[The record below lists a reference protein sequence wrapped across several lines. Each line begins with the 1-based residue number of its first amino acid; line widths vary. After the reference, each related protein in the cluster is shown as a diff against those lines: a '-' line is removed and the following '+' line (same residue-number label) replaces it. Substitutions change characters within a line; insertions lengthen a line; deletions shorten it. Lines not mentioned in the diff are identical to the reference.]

1 VPNPRNF
8 LNVSVGG
15 YKKITVFTY
24 LSVFHIVTGGKV
36 SKLPATSSW
45 LEVDVLAQ
53 FLNCCC
59 HSSSLKRENLA
70 L

>member
-1 VPNPRNF
+1 MPLTISILRDI
-8 LNVSVGG
+8 
-15 YKKITVFTY
+15 KKITVFTY
-24 LSVFHIVTGGKV
+24 LAVFHIITGGKV
-36 SKLPATSSW
+36 SKLPAPSSW
-45 LEVDVLAQ
+45 LEVEDVLAQ